1 MRTSLE
7 LLRILIILIFFGGLG
22 WAVLNNIYTM
32 YEVPIKYMWVGA
44 TTIFIIIFVLYRNK
58 LQFSGW
64 YKGKSKEKLPKK
76 VSFLLILISF
86 LLLIT
91 PLVASSF

>member
-22 WAVLNNIYTM
+22 WAILKNIYTM
-32 YEVPIKYMWVGA
+32 YEVPTEDMWVGSIA
-44 TTIFIIIFVLYRNK
+44 IFIIIFVLYRNK

-64 YKGKSKEKLPKK
+64 YKGKSKEKLPKN
-76 VSFLLILISF
+76 VSLLLILLSF

-91 PLVASSF
+91 PIVVSSF

>member
-44 TTIFIIIFVLYRNK
+44 TAIFIIIFVLYRNK

-76 VSFLLILISF
+76 VSLLLILISF